1 MEILEIVEQKNKD
14 MALLDYKTKVDTLLE
29 LHRRITN
36 SEMEAI
42 EHTLVTCSV
51 ALAHAQDMPMDGYY
65 ERVRKEET
73 LFWIR
78 CLNYTQEKRTV
89 LINK

>member
-1 MEILEIVEQKNKD
+1 MEILEIVEQKNEYMK
-14 MALLDYKTKVDTLLE
+14 LLDHQTKVNKLLE

-42 EHTLVTCSV
+42 EHTLVSCSV

-65 ERVRKEET
+65 ERVRKEEI